1 MKQGEEFTIYNAR
14 DAVFRLTSILV
25 SNKTGQKLHFRAVV
39 TVSYATNNDVYYDTI
54 NCNSTTLD
62 SLLHYSLIVNY
73 TWSVMCIDH
82 I

>member
-1 MKQGEEFTIYNAR
+1 MKQAEEFTIYNAR

-39 TVSYATNNDVYYDTI
+39 TVACTTNNDVYYDTI